1 MNEQSVIEVKAS
13 SSVLEEE
20 RLILDSIDKFLEK
33 DVKPFVRE
41 FESEDKYPKL
51 IADKMAELGLFGA
64 TISPEYGGL
73 GLSAVTYSKIV
84 ENVSAVWMSVSG
96 IFNSHLIMCAAVER
110 FGSKQM
116 KEYYLPKFASG
127 EIRGGIALTEPDCG
141 TDLQSITTKAVKDN
155 DSYIINGNK
164 TWITNS
170 VQGSVLAVLVKTD
183 SKIKP
188 AHKGMSLIL
197 VEKKDGYVARKLKKL
212 GYKGIDTGEVQF
224 ENVKVSTS
232 NLIGEIEGEGLKQIL
247 AGLELG
253 RINVAARGVGLARA
267 ALEDSIAYA
276 KSRKTFGKPIG
287 EHQSIQIKLAEMAT
301 KLEASRLLTEQA
313 AIAYDSGIR
322 SDLQAGMAKLF
333 ATETALFNSIE
344 AMRIHGGFGY
354 SPEYN
359 IERYYRD
366 APLLVI
372 GEGTNELQKLIIAK
386 QLIYEN

>member
-1 MNEQSVIEVKAS
+1 MNDQSA
-13 SSVLEEE
+13 LEIDKVAQLSDEI
-20 RLILDSIDKFLEK
+20 LIIDTVNKFLER

-41 FESEDKYPKL
+41 FESEDKYPQL

-110 FGSKQM
+110 FGTKEM
-116 KEYYLPKFASG
+116 KDFYLPKFASG
-127 EIRGGIALTEPDCG
+127 ELRGGIALTEPDCG
-141 TDLQSITTKAVKDN
+141 TDLQAIKTKAIKEN

-170 VQGSVLAVLVKTD
+170 VQGDILAVLVKTNTD
-183 SKIKP
+183 IKP

-197 VEKKDGYVARKLKKL
+197 VEKKDGFIARKLKKL
-212 GYKGIDTGEVQF
+212 GYKGIDTGEVQL
-224 ENVKVSTS
+224 EDIRVSSS
-232 NLIGEIEGEGLKQIL
+232 NLIGEFEGQGLKQIL

-253 RINVAARGVGLARA
+253 RINVAARGVGVSRA
-267 ALEDSIAYA
+267 ALEDSILYS
-276 KSRKTFGKPIG
+276 KTRKTFGKPIC

-301 KLEASRLLTEQA
+301 RLEASRLLTLQA
-313 AIAYDSGIR
+313 AEAYDSGNR

-333 ATETALFNSIE
+333 ATETALFNSTE

-359 IERYYRD
+359 VERYYRD
-366 APLLVI
+366 APLLAI

-386 QLIYEN
+386 QLVSDN

>member
-1 MNEQSVIEVKAS
+1 MNELSKIEVDKS
-13 SSVLEEE
+13 SNEEE
-20 RLILDSIDKFLEK
+20 RLILDTVNKFLEK

-110 FGSKQM
+110 FGTKEM

-170 VQGSVLAVLVKTD
+170 VQGTVLAVLVKTD
-183 SKIKP
+183 TNIKP

-197 VEKKDGYVARKLKKL
+197 VEKKDGFVARKLKKL

-224 ENVKVSTS
+224 DNVKVSAS
-232 NLIGEIEGEGLKQIL
+232 NLIGEIEGQGLKQIL

-253 RINVAARGVGLARA
+253 RINVAARGVGLSRA
-267 ALEDSIAYA
+267 ALDDSIAYA
-276 KSRKTFGKPIG
+276 KTRKTFGKPIG
-287 EHQSIQIKLAEMAT
+287 EHQSIQIKLAEMGT
-301 KLEASRLLTEQA
+301 RLEASRLLTEQA
-313 AIAYDSGIR
+313 AIAYDSGKR
-322 SDLQAGMAKLF
+322 SDLQAGMAKL
-333 ATETALFNSIE
+333 LSL
-344 AMRIHGGFGY
+344 IH
-354 SPEYN
+354 
-359 IERYYRD
+359 I
-366 APLLVI
+366 
-372 GEGTNELQKLIIAK
+372 
-386 QLIYEN
+386 

>member
-13 SSVLEEE
+13 SSILEEE
-20 RLILDSIDKFLEK
+20 RLILDNIDKFLEK

-386 QLIYEN
+386 QLISDS